1 MSPTI
6 ETSTQVTRAFHG
18 TWLDVA
24 DEIIRTTFKM
34 SPPDSGAYLGE
45 GVYFFENQPSHAE
58 RWARRDKPAGSK
70 VAVISSD
77 VRYGRLLNLT
87 DRQHCD
93 LLGWFKREYERKTAR
108 TVSLA
113 TAIDIAAEKLNV
125 EVVKANRVPANRV
138 PRQSSGLMDLG
149 FSADVEMILAVRNLS
164 NILSRDLVWSGL
176 VE

>member
-1 MSPTI
+1 
-6 ETSTQVTRAFHG
+6 
-18 TWLDVA
+18 
-24 DEIIRTTFKM
+24 
-34 SPPDSGAYLGE
+34 
-45 GVYFFENQPSHAE
+45 
-58 RWARRDKPAGSK
+58 
-70 VAVISSD
+70 
-77 VRYGRLLNLT
+77 
-87 DRQHCD
+87 
-93 LLGWFKREYERKTAR
+93 LGWFKREYERKTAR